1 MLPRIRHH
9 RINLY
14 PYAFTNLPQGKLL
27 FVTPIPTPLAHYRRK
42 RSPQPCKI
50 HLIAQ
55 TPTIEVSPLASWHQ

>member
-14 PYAFTNLPQGKLL
+14 PHAYTNLPAGDFQ
-27 FVTPIPTPLAHYRRK
+27 FVPPTPTLLAHSPRK